1 MPNLYTTTNDGTIT
15 TGNES
20 SWSNARDKTTGTV
33 DDTGG
38 NATPLIFRTSG
49 RGATTFRVGRF
60 FMPFDT
66 SGITGTVSA
75 ATLKLTMS
83 GTDSSYIAIESQQ
96 SDPLVSGDFDNVN
109 FSTPFSAEVS
119 SSSGV
124 VDFVLNSTFR
134 ANMQSEDSIG
144 IAIVNYPHDYS
155 DSAPTSDVNFTAII
169 KTNNNNGNSLH
180 PYIEYTI
187 ATGYGNAVNGV
198 AAANI
203 GKVNG
208 VATASISKVNGI

>member
-38 NATPLIFRTSG
+38 NATPVIFRSSG
-49 RGATTFRVGRF
+49 RGATTFKVGRF
-60 FMPFDT
+60 FMIFDT
-66 SGITGTVSA
+66 SGITGTVTA

-96 SDPLVSGDFDNVN
+96 SDPLVSGDFDSIN
-109 FSTPFSAEVS
+109 FSTPWSAEVS
-119 SSSGV
+119 SSTGV

-134 ANMQSEDSIG
+134 ANMQSEDTLG

-155 DSAPTSDVNFTAII
+155 NSAPTSDVNLNDII
-169 KTNNNNGNSLH
+169 KTTNNGSTSIH
-180 PYIEYTI
+180 PYIEYAI
-187 ATGYGNAVNGV
+187 ATGYGNSVNGV

-203 GKVNG
+203 SKING